1 MSVAVFPAR
10 HIPGSSLSSNVSS
23 HPFSPGHARGYID
36 VIESF
41 PMNEILHRHPANPIL
56 TPDMIPGANAV
67 FNSSVARFG
76 KKYVGVFRVEKRQG
90 FQSLRVA
97 WSDDGITNWKF
108 DPDEVLVPTE
118 EPFITYEEARYDPR
132 ITYIKADDR
141 YYICHASENRYGCQ
155 ISVAA
160 TRDFK
165 RFDKIAIAAEP
176 TNRNMVLFPEKIAGL
191 YVRLDRP
198 FEYGNQG
205 NIWIS
210 YSPDLVFWGKSE
222 CIMTSRTFAWDQ
234 GKIGPG
240 APPIKTKEGWLII
253 YHGITPRVNAQIYKA
268 GVALLDLADPRKV
281 IARAKDYLMAPREL
295 YERVGDVPNVVFPT
309 AAIDYPDTDEL
320 RIYYGGAD
328 TVFCLA
334 TAKISDLLHFVRTA

>member
-1 MSVAVFPAR
+1 MT
-10 HIPGSSLSSNVSS
+10 H
-23 HPFSPGHARGYID
+23 
-36 VIESF
+36 
-41 PMNEILHRHPANPIL
+41 EIIQRYSGNPIL
-56 TPDMIPGANAV
+56 TPEMIPGANAV

-76 KKYVGVFRVEKRQG
+76 DRYVGVFRVEKRQG

-97 WSDDGITNWKF
+97 WSDDGITGWKF

-132 ITYIKADDR
+132 ITKIEDA
-141 YYICHASENRYGCQ
+141 YYICHASENRFGCQ
-155 ISVAA
+155 ISVAR

-165 RFDKIAIAAEP
+165 SFEKIAVASEP
-176 TNRNMVLFPEKIAGL
+176 TNRNMVLFPEKIGEL

-198 FEYGNQG
+198 FEYGGKG

-210 YSPDLVFWGKSE
+210 YSPDLVYWGRSE
-222 CIMTSRTFAWDQ
+222 CIMESRGFAWDQ

-240 APPIKTKEGWLII
+240 CPPMKTKDGWLVL
-253 YHGITPRVNAQIYKA
+253 YHGVTPRVNAQIYKA
-268 GVALLDLADPRKV
+268 GVALLDLKDPRKV
-281 IARAKDYLMAPREL
+281 IARGKEYIMAPRET

-309 AAIDYPDTDEL
+309 AAIAYPEKDEL

-334 TAKISDLLHFVRTA
+334 IAKISELIDFAKNC